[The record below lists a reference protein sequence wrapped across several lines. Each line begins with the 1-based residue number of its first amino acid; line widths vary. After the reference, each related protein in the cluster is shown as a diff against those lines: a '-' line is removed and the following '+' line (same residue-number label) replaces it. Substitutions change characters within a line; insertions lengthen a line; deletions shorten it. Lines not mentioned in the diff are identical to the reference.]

1 MQTLD
6 QGLASEYGLHGD
18 LPIDGNMDLLKAVCN
33 HFRSRHRIDGGFRLC
48 TYVDAPA
55 GSGLGSSSTLAVAI
69 AGAFVEWLRL
79 PLGSYDIASL
89 AYRIERGELGMAG
102 GKQDQYAATFGGFN
116 YMEFFKD
123 DKVIVNPLRVDKAC
137 TNELENN
144 LLLFYTSQSRISARI
159 IEEQQRNVTNN
170 DRDSVGAMHVIK
182 EQATEMKE
190 ALLTGRIDRI
200 GELLHEGFVY
210 KKKMASSI
218 SNPLIDRIYETAL
231 EAGALG
237 GKVLG
242 AGGGGF
248 MVFYCPD
255 FKRYQVMQSL
265 APFNGIFQNLSIR
278 KRRFIYMEYMS
289 MEQREGIVL
298 AGGLGTRLRSVVSDL
313 PKCMAPVAGRP
324 FLYYL
329 LKYMEVRRFTRVVLA
344 LGYMHE
350 SVQRWLAGEKW
361 DFEIR
366 CSLEE
371 TPLGTGGAVRQALSR
386 TDGDEV
392 YILNGDTFF
401 DVDTDEMAR
410 VHRASG
416 AAATIALKPMTD
428 FSRYG
433 VVETAPQGRI
443 VAFREKKYCPRGQI
457 NGGVYLV
464 DKKSG
469 LLDFPSERFS
479 FETDILQQR
488 VRDCLL
494 TGYASDGY
502 FIDIGI
508 PEDYEK
514 ADTDFKTLFPR

>member
-1 MQTLD
+1 MIYRSKAPLRIGFAGGGTDVSPYSDIYGGAVLNATISLYARASIEPLSERKIVLQTLD

-265 APFNGIFQNLSIR
+265 APFNGIFKTYQFVNDGLFTWSI
-278 KRRFIYMEYMS
+278 
-289 MEQREGIVL
+289 
-298 AGGLGTRLRSVVSDL
+298 
-313 PKCMAPVAGRP
+313 
-324 FLYYL
+324 
-329 LKYMEVRRFTRVVLA
+329 
-344 LGYMHE
+344 
-350 SVQRWLAGEKW
+350 
-361 DFEIR
+361 
-366 CSLEE
+366 
-371 TPLGTGGAVRQALSR
+371 
-386 TDGDEV
+386 
-392 YILNGDTFF
+392 
-401 DVDTDEMAR
+401 
-410 VHRASG
+410 
-416 AAATIALKPMTD
+416 
-428 FSRYG
+428 
-433 VVETAPQGRI
+433 
-443 VAFREKKYCPRGQI
+443 
-457 NGGVYLV
+457 
-464 DKKSG
+464 
-469 LLDFPSERFS
+469 
-479 FETDILQQR
+479 
-488 VRDCLL
+488 
-494 TGYASDGY
+494 
-502 FIDIGI
+502 
-508 PEDYEK
+508 
-514 ADTDFKTLFPR
+514 

>member
-1 MQTLD
+1 
-6 QGLASEYGLHGD
+6 
-18 LPIDGNMDLLKAVCN
+18 
-33 HFRSRHRIDGGFRLC
+33 
-48 TYVDAPA
+48 
-55 GSGLGSSSTLAVAI
+55 
-69 AGAFVEWLRL
+69 
-79 PLGSYDIASL
+79 
-89 AYRIERGELGMAG
+89 
-102 GKQDQYAATFGGFN
+102 
-116 YMEFFKD
+116 
-123 DKVIVNPLRVDKAC
+123 
-137 TNELENN
+137 
-144 LLLFYTSQSRISARI
+144 
-159 IEEQQRNVTNN
+159 
-170 DRDSVGAMHVIK
+170 
-182 EQATEMKE
+182 
-190 ALLTGRIDRI
+190 
-200 GELLHEGFVY
+200 
-210 KKKMASSI
+210 
-218 SNPLIDRIYETAL
+218 
-231 EAGALG
+231 
-237 GKVLG
+237 
-242 AGGGGF
+242 
-248 MVFYCPD
+248 
-255 FKRYQVMQSL
+255 
-265 APFNGIFQNLSIR
+265 
-278 KRRFIYMEYMS
+278 

-433 VVETAPQGRI
+433 VVETDPQGRI
-443 VAFREKKYCPRGQI
+443 VAFREKQYCPRGQI

>member
-1 MQTLD
+1 
-6 QGLASEYGLHGD
+6 
-18 LPIDGNMDLLKAVCN
+18 
-33 HFRSRHRIDGGFRLC
+33 
-48 TYVDAPA
+48 
-55 GSGLGSSSTLAVAI
+55 
-69 AGAFVEWLRL
+69 
-79 PLGSYDIASL
+79 
-89 AYRIERGELGMAG
+89 
-102 GKQDQYAATFGGFN
+102 
-116 YMEFFKD
+116 
-123 DKVIVNPLRVDKAC
+123 
-137 TNELENN
+137 
-144 LLLFYTSQSRISARI
+144 
-159 IEEQQRNVTNN
+159 
-170 DRDSVGAMHVIK
+170 
-182 EQATEMKE
+182 
-190 ALLTGRIDRI
+190 
-200 GELLHEGFVY
+200 
-210 KKKMASSI
+210 
-218 SNPLIDRIYETAL
+218 
-231 EAGALG
+231 
-237 GKVLG
+237 
-242 AGGGGF
+242 
-248 MVFYCPD
+248 
-255 FKRYQVMQSL
+255 
-265 APFNGIFQNLSIR
+265 
-278 KRRFIYMEYMS
+278 

-329 LKYMEVRRFTRVVLA
+329 LKYMEAQHFTRVVLA

-350 SVQRWLAGEKW
+350 TVQQWLAGEKR

-371 TPLGTGGAVRQALSR
+371 TPLGTGGAIRQALNR

-401 DVDTDEMAR
+401 DVDADEMAR
-410 VHRASG
+410 VHRTSG

-433 VVETAPQGRI
+433 VVETTPQGRI
-443 VAFREKKYCPRGQI
+443 AAFREKKYCPHGQI
-457 NGGVYLV
+457 NGGVYLI

-494 TGYASDGY
+494 TGYTSDGY

>member
-1 MQTLD
+1 
-6 QGLASEYGLHGD
+6 
-18 LPIDGNMDLLKAVCN
+18 
-33 HFRSRHRIDGGFRLC
+33 
-48 TYVDAPA
+48 
-55 GSGLGSSSTLAVAI
+55 
-69 AGAFVEWLRL
+69 
-79 PLGSYDIASL
+79 
-89 AYRIERGELGMAG
+89 
-102 GKQDQYAATFGGFN
+102 
-116 YMEFFKD
+116 
-123 DKVIVNPLRVDKAC
+123 
-137 TNELENN
+137 
-144 LLLFYTSQSRISARI
+144 
-159 IEEQQRNVTNN
+159 
-170 DRDSVGAMHVIK
+170 
-182 EQATEMKE
+182 
-190 ALLTGRIDRI
+190 
-200 GELLHEGFVY
+200 
-210 KKKMASSI
+210 
-218 SNPLIDRIYETAL
+218 
-231 EAGALG
+231 
-237 GKVLG
+237 
-242 AGGGGF
+242 
-248 MVFYCPD
+248 
-255 FKRYQVMQSL
+255 
-265 APFNGIFQNLSIR
+265 
-278 KRRFIYMEYMS
+278 

-392 YILNGDTFF
+392 YILN
-401 DVDTDEMAR
+401 
-410 VHRASG
+410 
-416 AAATIALKPMTD
+416 
-428 FSRYG
+428 
-433 VVETAPQGRI
+433 
-443 VAFREKKYCPRGQI
+443 
-457 NGGVYLV
+457 
-464 DKKSG
+464 
-469 LLDFPSERFS
+469 PSERFS

>member
-1 MQTLD
+1 
-6 QGLASEYGLHGD
+6 
-18 LPIDGNMDLLKAVCN
+18 
-33 HFRSRHRIDGGFRLC
+33 
-48 TYVDAPA
+48 
-55 GSGLGSSSTLAVAI
+55 
-69 AGAFVEWLRL
+69 
-79 PLGSYDIASL
+79 
-89 AYRIERGELGMAG
+89 
-102 GKQDQYAATFGGFN
+102 
-116 YMEFFKD
+116 
-123 DKVIVNPLRVDKAC
+123 
-137 TNELENN
+137 
-144 LLLFYTSQSRISARI
+144 
-159 IEEQQRNVTNN
+159 
-170 DRDSVGAMHVIK
+170 
-182 EQATEMKE
+182 
-190 ALLTGRIDRI
+190 
-200 GELLHEGFVY
+200 
-210 KKKMASSI
+210 
-218 SNPLIDRIYETAL
+218 
-231 EAGALG
+231 
-237 GKVLG
+237 
-242 AGGGGF
+242 
-248 MVFYCPD
+248 
-255 FKRYQVMQSL
+255 
-265 APFNGIFQNLSIR
+265 
-278 KRRFIYMEYMS
+278 

-416 AAATIALKPMTD
+416 AAATIA
-428 FSRYG
+428 
-433 VVETAPQGRI
+433 
-443 VAFREKKYCPRGQI
+443 AFREKKYCPRGQI

-464 DKKSG
+464 DKKSR

>member
-1 MQTLD
+1 
-6 QGLASEYGLHGD
+6 
-18 LPIDGNMDLLKAVCN
+18 
-33 HFRSRHRIDGGFRLC
+33 
-48 TYVDAPA
+48 
-55 GSGLGSSSTLAVAI
+55 
-69 AGAFVEWLRL
+69 
-79 PLGSYDIASL
+79 
-89 AYRIERGELGMAG
+89 
-102 GKQDQYAATFGGFN
+102 
-116 YMEFFKD
+116 
-123 DKVIVNPLRVDKAC
+123 
-137 TNELENN
+137 
-144 LLLFYTSQSRISARI
+144 
-159 IEEQQRNVTNN
+159 
-170 DRDSVGAMHVIK
+170 
-182 EQATEMKE
+182 
-190 ALLTGRIDRI
+190 
-200 GELLHEGFVY
+200 
-210 KKKMASSI
+210 
-218 SNPLIDRIYETAL
+218 
-231 EAGALG
+231 
-237 GKVLG
+237 
-242 AGGGGF
+242 
-248 MVFYCPD
+248 
-255 FKRYQVMQSL
+255 
-265 APFNGIFQNLSIR
+265 
-278 KRRFIYMEYMS
+278 

-433 VVETAPQGRI
+433 VVETASQGRI

-464 DKKSG
+464 DKKSR

-479 FETDILQQR
+479 FGIVCSPDMRATVISSTSAFLKITKKPIR
-488 VRDCLL
+488 ISKRCFRDDRANRFRH
-494 TGYASDGY
+494 TVSG
-502 FIDIGI
+502 
-508 PEDYEK
+508 
-514 ADTDFKTLFPR
+514 

>member
-1 MQTLD
+1 M
-6 QGLASEYGLHGD
+6 EHG
-18 LPIDGNMDLLKAVCN
+18 
-33 HFRSRHRIDGGFRLC
+33 
-48 TYVDAPA
+48 
-55 GSGLGSSSTLAVAI
+55 
-69 AGAFVEWLRL
+69 
-79 PLGSYDIASL
+79 
-89 AYRIERGELGMAG
+89 
-102 GKQDQYAATFGGFN
+102 
-116 YMEFFKD
+116 
-123 DKVIVNPLRVDKAC
+123 
-137 TNELENN
+137 
-144 LLLFYTSQSRISARI
+144 
-159 IEEQQRNVTNN
+159 
-170 DRDSVGAMHVIK
+170 
-182 EQATEMKE
+182 
-190 ALLTGRIDRI
+190 
-200 GELLHEGFVY
+200 
-210 KKKMASSI
+210 
-218 SNPLIDRIYETAL
+218 
-231 EAGALG
+231 
-237 GKVLG
+237 
-242 AGGGGF
+242 
-248 MVFYCPD
+248 
-255 FKRYQVMQSL
+255 
-265 APFNGIFQNLSIR
+265 
-278 KRRFIYMEYMS
+278 
-289 MEQREGIVL
+289 EGIVL

-371 TPLGTGGAVRQALSR
+371 PPLETGGAVRQALSR

-392 YILNGDTFF
+392 YI
-401 DVDTDEMAR
+401 
-410 VHRASG
+410 
-416 AAATIALKPMTD
+416 LKPMTD

>member
-1 MQTLD
+1 
-6 QGLASEYGLHGD
+6 
-18 LPIDGNMDLLKAVCN
+18 
-33 HFRSRHRIDGGFRLC
+33 
-48 TYVDAPA
+48 
-55 GSGLGSSSTLAVAI
+55 
-69 AGAFVEWLRL
+69 
-79 PLGSYDIASL
+79 
-89 AYRIERGELGMAG
+89 
-102 GKQDQYAATFGGFN
+102 
-116 YMEFFKD
+116 
-123 DKVIVNPLRVDKAC
+123 
-137 TNELENN
+137 
-144 LLLFYTSQSRISARI
+144 
-159 IEEQQRNVTNN
+159 
-170 DRDSVGAMHVIK
+170 
-182 EQATEMKE
+182 
-190 ALLTGRIDRI
+190 
-200 GELLHEGFVY
+200 
-210 KKKMASSI
+210 
-218 SNPLIDRIYETAL
+218 
-231 EAGALG
+231 
-237 GKVLG
+237 
-242 AGGGGF
+242 
-248 MVFYCPD
+248 
-255 FKRYQVMQSL
+255 
-265 APFNGIFQNLSIR
+265 
-278 KRRFIYMEYMS
+278 

-350 SVQRWLAGEKW
+350 SVQRWLAGGKW

-366 CSLEE
+366 CSLEK
-371 TPLGTGGAVRQALSR
+371 TPLGTGGAVRQALER
-386 TDGDEV
+386 TDGDEI

-443 VAFREKKYCPRGQI
+443 VAFREKKYCPPGQI

-514 ADTDFKTLFPR
+514 ADTDFKTLFPL

>member
-1 MQTLD
+1 
-6 QGLASEYGLHGD
+6 
-18 LPIDGNMDLLKAVCN
+18 
-33 HFRSRHRIDGGFRLC
+33 
-48 TYVDAPA
+48 
-55 GSGLGSSSTLAVAI
+55 
-69 AGAFVEWLRL
+69 
-79 PLGSYDIASL
+79 
-89 AYRIERGELGMAG
+89 
-102 GKQDQYAATFGGFN
+102 
-116 YMEFFKD
+116 
-123 DKVIVNPLRVDKAC
+123 
-137 TNELENN
+137 
-144 LLLFYTSQSRISARI
+144 
-159 IEEQQRNVTNN
+159 
-170 DRDSVGAMHVIK
+170 
-182 EQATEMKE
+182 
-190 ALLTGRIDRI
+190 
-200 GELLHEGFVY
+200 
-210 KKKMASSI
+210 
-218 SNPLIDRIYETAL
+218 
-231 EAGALG
+231 
-237 GKVLG
+237 
-242 AGGGGF
+242 
-248 MVFYCPD
+248 
-255 FKRYQVMQSL
+255 
-265 APFNGIFQNLSIR
+265 
-278 KRRFIYMEYMS
+278 

-371 TPLGTGGAVRQALSR
+371 TPLGTGG
-386 TDGDEV
+386 
-392 YILNGDTFF
+392 